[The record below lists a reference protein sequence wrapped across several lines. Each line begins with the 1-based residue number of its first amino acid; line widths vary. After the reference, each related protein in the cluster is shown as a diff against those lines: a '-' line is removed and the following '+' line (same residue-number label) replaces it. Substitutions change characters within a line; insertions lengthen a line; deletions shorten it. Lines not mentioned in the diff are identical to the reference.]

1 MTTSPPTPPPD
12 TALYELAE
20 RFLAALLASA
30 DVSKIGP
37 ARWWERAKTALET
50 AAASSTTF
58 RQCVA
63 KAGKKLEIETLREA
77 SSTSIAAL
85 AAQLDDPAVF
95 ARWRTLATRDAL
107 TITAMVRADRAAR
120 RNREG
125 APE

>member
-20 RFLAALLASA
+20 EFLAAMLDSAS
-30 DVSKIGP
+30 VQQIGV

-50 AAASSTTF
+50 SAASSTTF

-63 KAGKKLEIETLREA
+63 RAGKKLEIETLRE
-77 SSTSIAAL
+77 TSATTIAAL
-85 AAQLDDPAVF
+85 AAQLDDPATF

-120 RNREG
+120 RTREG
-125 APE
+125 APA